1 MSEQKCKIPSVG
13 GQAVIEGVMMRGS
26 ENIATAVRTPNGNI
40 VYEKMALSTNNKKW
54 YKIPFIR
61 GVILLWDS
69 LFVGMKALNFS
80 AVQAGVEEDGK
91 ELSKTA
97 IALTM
102 IISLLIGV
110 AVFFFIPAF
119 IGSFAKTTLAQ
130 NVIEGIVRIVI
141 FVGYI
146 SLISFLKD
154 IQRVFQ
160 YHGAEHKAIFAYENH
175 KELVPSEVDKFTT
188 IHPRCGTSF
197 IVIVLVLSI
206 FVFSIVDTSFIHTH
220 VFVIKNLLKFC
231 IRIVCLPIIA
241 AIAYEMQRYSSRHLS
256 NPIIGILAKPGM
268 WVQKITTKK
277 PTEDQLEVAIVALK
291 VSLGQE
297 VENATEIIKAET
309 IK

>member
-1 MSEQKCKIPSVG
+1 MSDNKCKISSVG

-26 ENIATAVRTPNGNI
+26 ESIATAVRTPLGDI
-40 VYEKMALSTNNKKW
+40 VYEKIPLSTGNKKW
-54 YKIPFIR
+54 YKVPFIR

-97 IALTM
+97 ITITM
-102 IISLLIGV
+102 LISLVIGV

-119 IGSFAKTTLAQ
+119 IGSFAKTTISQ
-130 NVIEGIVRIVI
+130 NILEGIVRIVI
-141 FVGYI
+141 FVGYVFA
-146 SLISFLKD
+146 ISFLKD

-160 YHGAEHKAIFAYENH
+160 YHGAEHKTIFAYENQ
-175 KELVPSEVDKFTT
+175 KELVPREVGKFTT

-220 VFVIKNLLKFC
+220 VFILKNLAKFA

-241 AIAYEMQRYSSRHLS
+241 AIAYEIQRYSSRHLS
-256 NPIIGILAKPGM
+256 NPIIAILAKPGM
-268 WVQKITTKK
+268 WVQKITTKE
-277 PTEDQLEVAIVALK
+277 PSDDQLEVAIVALK
-291 VSLGQE
+291 VSLGKE
-297 VENATEIIKAET
+297 VDNATEVIKE